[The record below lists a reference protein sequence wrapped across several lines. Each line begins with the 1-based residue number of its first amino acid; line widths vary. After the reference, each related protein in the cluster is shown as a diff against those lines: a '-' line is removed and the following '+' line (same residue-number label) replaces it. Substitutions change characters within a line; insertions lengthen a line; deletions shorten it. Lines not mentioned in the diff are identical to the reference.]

1 MSTIT
6 KLELAEFIQKQAH
19 AIGGEN
25 ILLHNE
31 ISEVMR
37 NVPVFDSLIITNKH
51 EDKLNYYDR
60 MSHLL
65 QGKMEMLNLIAVKFL
80 DVDLKK

>member
-1 MSTIT
+1 MNSIT

-25 ILLHNE
+25 ILLQNE

-37 NVPVFDSLIITNKH
+37 NVPVIDSLNKID
-51 EDKLNYYDR
+51 EEENRLKYYTKKGN
-60 MSHLL
+60 LL
-65 QGKMEMLNLIAVKFL
+65 EGKMEMLNAIAVKFL

>member
-31 ISEVMR
+31 INEVMR
-37 NVPVFDSLIITNKH
+37 NLTVVDVFNKTNKH
-51 EDKLNYYDR
+51 EDKLNYYDK

-65 QGKMEMLNLIAVKFL
+65 QGKMEMLNAIAVKFL

>member
-1 MSTIT
+1 MGTIT

-19 AIGGEN
+19 SIGGEN

-31 ISEVMR
+31 INEVMR
-37 NVPVFDSLIITNKH
+37 NLTVIDIFDKTNKH
-51 EDKLNYYDR
+51 EDKLNYYDK

-65 QGKMEMLNLIAVKFL
+65 QGKMEMLNTIAVKFL